1 MRNDLDKNKKVL
13 NVPNLRFKK
22 YKDSWKIVSLSE
34 IVIRVTRKN
43 KLNESLLPLTIS
55 AQHGLIDQ
63 TTFFGKTVASK
74 DLSNY
79 YLLFRGDFAYNK
91 SYSKD
96 YPWGAVKRLNNYDK
110 GVVSNLYICFKPYNV
125 NSDFLECYFETTKW
139 NKGISNIAGEGARNH
154 GLLNMSTSDFFCTKH
169 YIPSIDEQIS
179 ISGLIKKIN
188 SRIMTQNKIIEDL
201 FLLKKSITH
210 DVFNKPSSEKNKLCN
225 LIDISTGK
233 RDANESDERGIYP
246 FFTCGKETLKINKY
260 SFEGESLLISGNG
273 EIGQVKYYSGKFDAY
288 QRTYVLQN
296 SKIPI
301 LYLKAYLEF
310 ILPMIVEREK
320 QQSAMPY
327 IVLGTLK
334 NIDVPILDINK
345 TNSIISIF
353 KAIDKKIERENK
365 YKELLNKEKRY
376 LLNNLFI

>member
-1 MRNDLDKNKKVL
+1 MSNDLDKNKKVP
-13 NVPNLRFKK
+13 NVPNLRFRNFNG
-22 YKDSWKIVSLSE
+22 SWKTLRLKNISLIYDGTHQTPDYKNDGIKFVSVE
-34 IVIRVTRKN
+34 DI
-43 KLNESLLPLTIS
+43 
-55 AQHGLIDQ
+55 
-63 TTFFGKTVASK
+63 
-74 DLSNY
+74 
-79 YLLFRGDFAYNK
+79 
-91 SYSKD
+91 
-96 YPWGAVKRLNNYDK
+96 
-110 GVVSNLYICFKPYNV
+110 SNLYASKKYISEDAFKTEFKNKPILNDILMTRIGDIGTPAIVSGLEPLAYYVSLALIKPINV
-125 NSDFLECYFETTKW
+125 NYLFLKYLIESQSFQHELWKRTIHVAFPKKINKKEIGECL
-139 NKGISNIAGEGARNH
+139 GAVPGN
-154 GLLNMSTSDFFCTKH
+154 
-169 YIPSIDEQIS
+169 DEQI
-179 ISGLIKKIN
+179 KIGVLM
-188 SRIMTQNKIIEDL
+188 SKIDERIQTQNKIIEDL

-296 SKIPI
+296 SKSPI
-301 LYLKAYLEF
+301 LYLKAYLQF

-327 IVLGTLK
+327 IVLATLK

-345 TNSIISIF
+345 TDIIISTF

-376 LLNNLFI
+376 LLRNLFI

>member
-1 MRNDLDKNKKVL
+1 MGQSPDSSSYNTDGIGVPLVQGNADIQDRTTKPQRYTSLPSSKYCDVGDTLISVRAPVGSISKSIVHACIGRGIASLGKIDNFLYQFFLLKENSWGNIAQGSTFSCITAKDIENLIIGIPTVEERN
-13 NVPNLRFKK
+13 
-22 YKDSWKIVSLSE
+22 KIGSFL
-34 IVIRVTRKN
+34 
-43 KLNESLLPLTIS
+43 
-55 AQHGLIDQ
+55 ALID
-63 TTFFGKTVASK
+63 
-74 DLSNY
+74 
-79 YLLFRGDFAYNK
+79 
-91 SYSKD
+91 
-96 YPWGAVKRLNNYDK
+96 
-110 GVVSNLYICFKPYNV
+110 
-125 NSDFLECYFETTKW
+125 E
-139 NKGISNIAGEGARNH
+139 
-154 GLLNMSTSDFFCTKH
+154 
-169 YIPSIDEQIS
+169 
-179 ISGLIKKIN
+179 
-188 SRIMTQNKIIEDL
+188 RIQTQNKIIEDL

-210 DVFNKPSSEKNKLCN
+210 NVFNNSSSEKIKLCN

-233 RDANESDERGIYP
+233 RDANESDEHGIYP

-296 SKIPI
+296 SKSPI

-334 NIDVPILDINK
+334 NIDVPILDMNK
-345 TNSIISIF
+345 TNNIISTF

-376 LLNNLFI
+376 LLSNLFI

>member
-1 MRNDLDKNKKVL
+1 MVNPKNSYELPESFLYIDLESVKQGILFKKEIIVKETAPSRAQRCLIINDILYSCVRPYQHNNYIFKMNEKVVASTGFAVLRGQPSSTFLYSLIDSKKFESKVMNRCTGTSYPAINSSNL
-13 NVPNLRFKK
+13 ASIVINVPSR
-22 YKDSWKIVSLSE
+22 E
-34 IVIRVTRKN
+34 
-43 KLNESLLPLTIS
+43 
-55 AQHGLIDQ
+55 
-63 TTFFGKTVASK
+63 
-74 DLSNY
+74 
-79 YLLFRGDFAYNK
+79 
-91 SYSKD
+91 
-96 YPWGAVKRLNNYDK
+96 
-110 GVVSNLYICFKPYNV
+110 
-125 NSDFLECYFETTKW
+125 
-139 NKGISNIAGEGARNH
+139 
-154 GLLNMSTSDFFCTKH
+154 
-169 YIPSIDEQIS
+169 EQI
-179 ISGLIKKIN
+179 KIGN
-188 SRIMTQNKIIEDL
+188 FLDIINARIECQNKIIEDL

-210 DVFNKPSSEKNKLCN
+210 NVFNNSSSEKIKLCN

-233 RDANESDERGIYP
+233 RDANESDEHGIYP

-296 SKIPI
+296 SKSPI

-334 NIDVPILDINK
+334 NIDVPILDMNK
-345 TNSIISIF
+345 TNNIISTF

-376 LLNNLFI
+376 LLSNLFI